1 MQAAAQPPAAAPA
14 GTYTVK
20 EESGQ
25 TTIVP
30 ETQSEAAAFGNTC
43 LVPAERGAVP
53 NGAAAF
59 AVHHTPQA
67 DLRWLTRVVSQ
78 RTSGSVPT
86 SGPGSVG
93 FFEQRGFAHST
104 KHLSEAAVPQS

>member
-1 MQAAAQPPAAAPA
+1 MQ
-14 GTYTVK
+14 
-20 EESGQ
+20 EETGE

-30 ETQSEAAAFGNTC
+30 ETRAAATAFGNTC

-59 AVHHTPQA
+59 SVHATPQA

-78 RTSGSVPT
+78 RTSGSVALR
-86 SGPGSVG
+86 GPGSVP
-93 FFEQRGFAHST
+93 FFEERGFAHTSKQLST
-104 KHLSEAAVPQS
+104 KA